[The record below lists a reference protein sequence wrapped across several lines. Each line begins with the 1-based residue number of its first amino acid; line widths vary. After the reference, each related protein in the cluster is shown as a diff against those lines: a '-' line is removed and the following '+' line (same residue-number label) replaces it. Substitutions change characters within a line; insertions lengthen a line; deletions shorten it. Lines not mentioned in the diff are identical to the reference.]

1 MPYVSKAQQGYLH
14 AKKPKIAKKFDEH
27 TTKAEFK
34 KLPEHVKKKA
44 KPKIKGK
51 KK

>member
-1 MPYVSKAQQGYLH
+1 MPYKSVAQQKYLH

-27 TTKAEFK
+27 TSKAEFK
-34 KLPEHVKKKA
+34 KLPEHVKKKT
-44 KPKIKGK
+44 KSKSK